1 MAKEKLIKNKA
12 LQLCLEAREIITP
25 NRASILDLLIKKN
38 KPLAAYELKEMLKG
52 NNKGLNISTIY
63 RVLDFWIKMKVV
75 HKLSILNK
83 YVLCSN
89 PDEVHTHI
97 TNICTKCS
105 SVVETCNENMGLN
118 LKESTKN
125 MGVALTPD
133 LNVEIPVLCA
143 SCK

>member
-12 LQLCLEAREIITP
+12 LQLCLEAKEIITP

-38 KPLAAYELKEMLKG
+38 RPLAAYELKEMLKD

-133 LNVEIPVLCA
+133 INVEIPVLCA
-143 SCK
+143 NCK

>member
-1 MAKEKLIKNKA
+1 MAKGNLIKNKA

-25 NRASILDLLIKKN
+25 NRASILDLLIKNN
-38 KPLAAYELKEMLKG
+38 KPLAAYELKEMLKD

-143 SCK
+143 NCK

>member
-38 KPLAAYELKEMLKG
+38 KPLAAYELKEMLKD

-133 LNVEIPVLCA
+133 INVEIPVLC
-143 SCK
+143 SNCK

>member
-38 KPLAAYELKEMLKG
+38 KPLAAYELKEMLKD
-52 NNKGLNISTIY
+52 NYKGLNISTIY

-133 LNVEIPVLCA
+133 INVEIPVLCA

>member
-12 LQLCLEAREIITP
+12 LQLCLEAKEIITP
-25 NRASILDLLIKKN
+25 NRASILDLLIKNN
-38 KPLAAYELKEMLKG
+38 KPLAAYELKEMLKD

-63 RVLDFWIKMKVV
+63 RVLDFWIKLKVV
-75 HKLSILNK
+75 HKLSFLNK

-143 SCK
+143 NCK

>member
-25 NRASILDLLIKKN
+25 NRASILDLLIKNN
-38 KPLAAYELKEMLKG
+38 KPLAAYELKEMLKD

-105 SVVETCNENMGLN
+105 SIVETCNENMGLN

-143 SCK
+143 NCK

>member
-25 NRASILDLLIKKN
+25 NRASILDLLIKNN
-38 KPLAAYELKEMLKG
+38 KPLAAYELKEMLKD

-143 SCK
+143 NCK

>member
-38 KPLAAYELKEMLKG
+38 KPLAAYELKEMLKD

-133 LNVEIPVLCA
+133 INVEIPVLCA

>member
-38 KPLAAYELKEMLKG
+38 RPLAAYELKEMLKD

-143 SCK
+143 NCK

>member
-133 LNVEIPVLCA
+133 INVEIPVLCA

>member
-38 KPLAAYELKEMLKG
+38 RPLAAYELKEMLKD

-89 PDEVHTHI
+89 PDELHTHI

-133 LNVEIPVLCA
+133 INVEIPVLCA
-143 SCK
+143 NCK

>member
-12 LQLCLEAREIITP
+12 LQLCLEAKEIITP
-25 NRASILDLLIKKN
+25 NRASILDLLIKNN
-38 KPLAAYELKEMLKG
+38 KPLAAYELKEMLKD

-143 SCK
+143 NCK

>member
-25 NRASILDLLIKKN
+25 NRASILDLLIKNN
-38 KPLAAYELKEMLKG
+38 KPLAAYELKEMLKD

-133 LNVEIPVLCA
+133 INVEIPVLC
-143 SCK
+143 SNCK

>member
-38 KPLAAYELKEMLKG
+38 RPLAAYELKEMLKD

-133 LNVEIPVLCA
+133 INVEIPVLCA

>member
-38 KPLAAYELKEMLKG
+38 KPLAAYELKEMLKD

-133 LNVEIPVLCA
+133 INVEIPVLCA
-143 SCK
+143 NCK

>member
-25 NRASILDLLIKKN
+25 NRASILDLLIKNN
-38 KPLAAYELKEMLKG
+38 KPLAAYELKEMLKD

-133 LNVEIPVLCA
+133 INVEIPVLCA

>member
-1 MAKEKLIKNKA
+1 
-12 LQLCLEAREIITP
+12 
-25 NRASILDLLIKKN
+25 
-38 KPLAAYELKEMLKG
+38 
-52 NNKGLNISTIY
+52 
-63 RVLDFWIKMKVV
+63 MKVV

-143 SCK
+143 NCK

>member
-38 KPLAAYELKEMLKG
+38 RPLAAYELKEMLKD

-89 PDEVHTHI
+89 PDELHTHI

-133 LNVEIPVLCA
+133 INVEIPVLCA

>member
-143 SCK
+143 NCK

>member
-1 MAKEKLIKNKA
+1 MAKGNLIKNKA

-25 NRASILDLLIKKN
+25 NRASILDLLIKNN
-38 KPLAAYELKEMLKG
+38 KPLAAYELKEMLKD

>member
-38 KPLAAYELKEMLKG
+38 RPLAAYELKEMLKD

-133 LNVEIPVLCA
+133 INVEIPVLCA
-143 SCK
+143 NCK

>member
-38 KPLAAYELKEMLKG
+38 RPLAAYELKEMLKD

-63 RVLDFWIKMKVV
+63 RVLDFWIKLKVV
-75 HKLSILNK
+75 HKLSFLNK
-83 YVLCSN
+83 YGLCSN
-89 PDEVHTHI
+89 PDEAHTHI

-105 SVVETCNENMGLN
+105 AVVETCNENMGLN

-133 LNVEIPVLCA
+133 INVEIPVLCA
-143 SCK
+143 NCK

>member
-1 MAKEKLIKNKA
+1 MAKGNLIKNKA

-38 KPLAAYELKEMLKG
+38 RPLAAYELKEMLKD

-143 SCK
+143 NCK

>member
-1 MAKEKLIKNKA
+1 MAKEKLIKIKA

-38 KPLAAYELKEMLKG
+38 RPLAAYELKEMLKD

-133 LNVEIPVLCA
+133 INVEIPVLCA
-143 SCK
+143 NCK

>member
-133 LNVEIPVLCA
+133 INVEIPVLCA
-143 SCK
+143 NCK

>member
-38 KPLAAYELKEMLKG
+38 KPLAAYELKEMLKD

-143 SCK
+143 NCK

>member
-12 LQLCLEAREIITP
+12 LQLCLEAKEIITP
-25 NRASILDLLIKKN
+25 NRASILDLLIKNN
-38 KPLAAYELKEMLKG
+38 KPLAAYELKEMLKD

-63 RVLDFWIKMKVV
+63 RVLDFWIKLKVV
-75 HKLSILNK
+75 HKLSFLNK

>member
-143 SCK
+143 RCK

>member
-12 LQLCLEAREIITP
+12 LQLCLEAKEIITP
-25 NRASILDLLIKKN
+25 NRASILDLLIKNN
-38 KPLAAYELKEMLKG
+38 KPLAAYELKEMLKD